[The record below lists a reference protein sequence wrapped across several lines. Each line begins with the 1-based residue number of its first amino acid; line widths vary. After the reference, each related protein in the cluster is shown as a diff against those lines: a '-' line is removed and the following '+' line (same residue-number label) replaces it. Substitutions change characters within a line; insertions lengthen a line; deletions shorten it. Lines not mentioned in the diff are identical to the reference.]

1 LYDLSVAHPETG
13 SNDCELIFEATECCL
28 NQITQPPYPKTT
40 TLLQMIRGSESRGGI
55 PSSLSCWDYIRSR
68 TIEQKSSMDGG
79 AGVTKRNGTGRSD
92 ALNGTA
98 YIFEVVAK
106 PQSF

>member
-1 LYDLSVAHPETG
+1 
-13 SNDCELIFEATECCL
+13 
-28 NQITQPPYPKTT
+28 
-40 TLLQMIRGSESRGGI
+40 
-55 PSSLSCWDYIRSR
+55 
-68 TIEQKSSMDGG
+68 MDGG